1 MDSQELK
8 DQILL
13 DTHKE
18 VAVIKAAIAEIKVD
32 LKEHIRRTGAAEARI
47 EQVDTDT
54 NKSLNKLF
62 RQVWMVHGAL
72 GLVSLVAVI
81 AGIYKALS

>member
-1 MDSQELK
+1 MNSEELK

-13 DTHKE
+13 DTHKD

-47 EQVDTDT
+47 EQVESK
-54 NKSLNKLF
+54 NQVEFKALN
-62 RQVWMVHGAL
+62 RQVNMVHGAL
-72 GLVSLVAVI
+72 ALLTLVSVLI
-81 AGIYKALS
+81 GIYKALA